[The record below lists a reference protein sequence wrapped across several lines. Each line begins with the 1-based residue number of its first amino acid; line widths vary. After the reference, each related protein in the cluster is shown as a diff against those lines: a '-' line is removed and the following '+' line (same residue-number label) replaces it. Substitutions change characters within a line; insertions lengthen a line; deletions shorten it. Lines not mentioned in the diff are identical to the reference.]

1 MKKTIILLALA
12 GATGVLAQ
20 TNPQE
25 FEIISDVSGV
35 NHWPGPDGQVGSAD
49 DVVGSTPSTLNQS
62 AANGAG
68 SFSYNA
74 FQFSGGGEETT
85 LLPPAR
91 NAATFLGGTFTVDLT
106 AAANGNAPVLL
117 NWNVSGT
124 EPFPGHGAYT
134 AAITAVNSGTYNTT
148 SKAFTQNVD
157 FIANLAGGT
166 ANSVSFDLAGD
177 AYVIDAS
184 EFATGTGNAYVDNV
198 LIPIAQAR
206 NAQKLAFIMGTGVV
220 PQSSGGTGGF
230 FPEMPVTAALV
241 GIVPAAVVDT
251 VLNISTVDGVV
262 TVVWN
267 GNSRLQSAVSVS
279 GPWGETGKTSPASF
293 TLSAEDELYFRAI
306 IGDQ

>member
-1 MKKTIILLALA
+1 MKKTIILLALV
-12 GATGVLAQ
+12 GATGVSAQ

-49 DVVGSTPSTLNQS
+49 DVVSSTPSPLNQS

-85 LLPPAR
+85 RLPPAR
-91 NAATFLGGTFTVDLT
+91 NAATFLDGTFTVDLN

-124 EPFPGHGAYT
+124 EPFPFHGAYT
-134 AAITAVNSGTYNTT
+134 ASITAVNSGTYNTT

-166 ANSVSFDLAGD
+166 ANSVSFDLTGD

-184 EFATGTGNAYVDNV
+184 EFAAGTGDPYVDNV

-220 PQSSGGTGGF
+220 PQSSGGSGGF

-241 GIVPAAVVDT
+241 GIVPGAVDT
-251 VLNISTVDGVV
+251 VLNISIVDGVV
-262 TVVWN
+262 AVTWS
-267 GNSRLQSAVSVS
+267 GNSRLQSAVSVT
-279 GPWGETGKTSPASF
+279 GPWDETGKTSPAIF
-293 TLSAEDELYFRAI
+293 APSAEDELYFRAI
-306 IGDQ
+306 TGDQ

>member
-1 MKKTIILLALA
+1 MKKIILLLTLV
-12 GATGVLAQ
+12 GATGVSAQ

-35 NHWPGPDGQVGSAD
+35 DHWPGPDGQVGSAD
-49 DVVGSTPSTLNQS
+49 DVVSSTPSPLNQS

-91 NAATFLGGTFTVDLT
+91 NAATFLSGTFTVDLN

-124 EPFPGHGAYT
+124 EPFPFHGAYT
-134 AAITAVNSGTYNTT
+134 ASITAVNSGTYNTT
-148 SKAFTQNVD
+148 SKSFTQNVD
-157 FIANLAGGT
+157 FVANLAGGT
-166 ANSVSFDLAGD
+166 ANSVSFDLTGE

-184 EFATGTGNAYVDNV
+184 EFATGTGNTYVDDV
-198 LIPIAQAR
+198 LIPIAQAK

-220 PQSSGGTGGF
+220 PQSSGGSGGF

-241 GIVPAAVVDT
+241 GIVPAAPVDT
-251 VLNISTVDGVV
+251 VLNASFVDGSVAII
-262 TVVWN
+262 WN
-267 GNSRLQSAVSVS
+267 GGSRLQSALSVS
-279 GPWGETGKTSPASF
+279 GPWNDTGKSSPAIF
-293 TLSAEDELYFRAI
+293 APSAEDALYFRTI
-306 IGDQ
+306 TGDQ